1 MSKSKS
7 KKSGITKD
15 QLRYIFR
22 SNGWEET
29 KKGTVFHYPKTS
41 WNFYLKSTSLML
53 IRAIK
58 NEKGEDDIQIKFDKK
73 YKQLNF
79 SVVRKVLEALDNDIK
94 ERVKKMEKKQ
104 EN

>member
-1 MSKSKS
+1 
-7 KKSGITKD
+7 
-15 QLRYIFR
+15 
-22 SNGWEET
+22 
-29 KKGTVFHYPKTS
+29 
-41 WNFYLKSTSLML
+41 ML